1 MKINFKVILISF
13 FSLYL
18 TGCAGVI
25 VVGAG
30 AATAAYFVTDPRSS
44 SELLHDQDI
53 SLQINALGNKAPF
66 KTNVRVTASTF
77 KGNTLLM
84 GQAISQE
91 YKDSL
96 DTEVRKIAGVNVVY
110 NQLKVKPLLSITDV
124 SNDTW
129 ITTKVKSALIA
140 DSELRDIKISV
151 FTEDSEVFLVG
162 SVSPYHADKA
172 VDVARNISGVKK
184 VVKAFY
190 YGEEDKEEKETS
202 QSSKPA
208 PTESL
213 TPAKS
218 EPTEE
223 VIPYIEPEEV
233 DGL

>member
-1 MKINFKVILISF
+1 MKNKFKIILVSF

-18 TGCAGVI
+18 TGCAGVL

-66 KTNVRVTASTF
+66 KTNIRVTASTF

-84 GQAISQE
+84 GQAISQD

-96 DTEVRKIAGVNVVY
+96 ESEVRKISGVKVVY

-140 DSELRDIKISV
+140 DSELRDLKISV

-162 SVSPYHADKA
+162 SVSPYHAEKA
-172 VDVARNISGVKK
+172 VEVARNISGVKK

-190 YGEEDKEEKETS
+190 YGEADKKEKESPDSS
-202 QSSKPA
+202 QPA
-208 PTESL
+208 PTESV
-213 TPAKS
+213 TKS
-218 EPTEE
+218 EATEE